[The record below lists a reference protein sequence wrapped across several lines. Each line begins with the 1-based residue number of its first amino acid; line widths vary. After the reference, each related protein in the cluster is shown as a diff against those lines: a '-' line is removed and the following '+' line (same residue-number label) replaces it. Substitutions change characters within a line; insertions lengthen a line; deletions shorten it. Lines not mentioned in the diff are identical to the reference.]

1 MLNGNLQQATD
12 GRFVLPNGLV
22 MQWGIIFAANG
33 KANIQF
39 PIGYRKNPVVIAN
52 GVWGDN
58 SNAIVAN
65 VKSVSAGGAE
75 LSVSVLTGQQI
86 VGAGGNDIH
95 WMAIGY

>member
-1 MLNGNLQQATD
+1 M
-12 GRFVLPNGLV
+12 PNGLV
-22 MQWGIIFAANG
+22 IQWGIIFASNG

-39 PIGYRKNPVVIAN
+39 PVSYKNPPIIVAN
-52 GVWGDN
+52 GVWADN

-86 VGAGGNDIH
+86 IGAGGNEVY